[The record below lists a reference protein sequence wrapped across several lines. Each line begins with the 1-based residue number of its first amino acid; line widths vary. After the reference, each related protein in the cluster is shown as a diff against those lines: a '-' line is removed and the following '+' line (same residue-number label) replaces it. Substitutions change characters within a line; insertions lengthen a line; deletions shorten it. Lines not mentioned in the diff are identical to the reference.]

1 MPGTSTFAPA
11 FVLRI
16 NGEEL
21 PAAVTGTISGVRYQD
36 GVNAADRVEVS
47 FANPNLRWLQR
58 HIKGLGFRPPS
69 GVAIGPVRVADAAP
83 DGTFDIDNQLR
94 LSIGY
99 APGPL
104 EEVFKGDVTGVQV
117 TFPNGGMPGLTMVAH
132 DYLQRLSRGTASRG
146 FGPLQDALVAV
157 ILGAENLLIPAIDP
171 ALLAAGAALTA
182 VNLIFNG
189 TGTKQGSPGHGE
201 SDLQLLEKIAA
212 KYEANFWVEGD
223 ILYLA
228 RFLKEYEPRLALTW
242 GQSLLD
248 FSPKVSTVGQV
259 AAVSMRFNLRVIPLD
274 FLVTVFWDFDREAI
288 GISIV
293 PGAAAKAGPLFSGPA
308 LTIIDEPISS
318 PADIASSALKI
329 YSELR
334 KKLNARLTG
343 SGSAVGDPR
352 IRAGA
357 MIRLDGLGPD
367 FSGDYRVASATH
379 SLDASGYKTDFQ
391 VFKEILP

>member
-1 MPGTSTFAPA
+1 MAIYATYAPA
-11 FVLRI
+11 FSLKI
-16 NGEEL
+16 NGEDL

-47 FANPNLRWLQR
+47 FANPNLTWLQR
-58 HIKGLGFRPPS
+58 HIKGLGFRPPT
-69 GVAIGPVRVADAAP
+69 GVDVGPVHVADAAP
-83 DGTFDIDNQLR
+83 AGTFDIDNQLR
-94 LSIGY
+94 LAIGY

-157 ILGAENLLIPAIDP
+157 ILGAENLLIPEIDP

-223 ILYLA
+223 VLYLA
-228 RFLKEYEPRLALTW
+228 RFLKEYEPRLTLTW

-293 PGAAAKAGPLFSGPA
+293 PGAAAKAGPIVSGPS
-308 LTIIDEPISS
+308 LTIIDRPISS
-318 PADIASSALKI
+318 PADIAASALEI

-352 IRAGA
+352 LRAGA
-357 MIRLDGLGPD
+357 MIRLAGLGPD
-367 FSGDYRVASATH
+367 FSGDYRVSSATH
-379 SLDASGYKTDFQ
+379 SLDSGGYKTEFQ